1 MVDHQTAPPI
11 LEAPQQPVA
20 SKSLSRSKT
29 MRNTAN
35 KVSRFFKKQAAV
47 KEVSPTTEQQQ
58 QHPRS
63 LSSTTSSS
71 QHGWDRASIPSTFM
85 NHSVND
91 ISLAPRPVSSY
102 YHGETTTDSSSDI
115 ARPLSAMTDLA
126 PTTTTTTTATT
137 TCDMT
142 TVNST
147 AANTTT
153 TTTTA
158 TPLHRDDAVEN
169 DHSNDEELSS
179 EAEDLL
185 RELDHVNAAV
195 ASMQKQVQSEAEQ
208 KQALQAQVEEIRRQI
223 QAEELEQQQ
232 IEHRLFESTRAIRA
246 TDDDLSTIRDSFK
259 LMKYGISRLV
269 MTLNKKAD
277 RHTATNKFKQL
288 WPQMLENQNEDL
300 ESSQINLLAE
310 KLIHQHLV
318 NTVFEC
324 PLYPGVDV
332 NDAFAA
338 VSTWLVSHDSVE
350 FPVRL
355 RQQLAAIIAKSSK
368 ESEVQMAAKAERDRI
383 TQAIYND
390 LADVYSPFLKEN
402 DKGVDE
408 EKRYYAKVGDIV
420 DKAMRLAIAMRGQ
433 DVEIVTKGAKEG
445 EDQFNE
451 ETMVDVKGKTSGVVR
466 FCICPAFIGGDG
478 EHGFLEKGKV
488 VLA

>member
-1 MVDHQTAPPI
+1 
-11 LEAPQQPVA
+11 
-20 SKSLSRSKT
+20 
-29 MRNTAN
+29 
-35 KVSRFFKKQAAV
+35 
-47 KEVSPTTEQQQ
+47 
-58 QHPRS
+58 
-63 LSSTTSSS
+63 
-71 QHGWDRASIPSTFM
+71 
-85 NHSVND
+85 
-91 ISLAPRPVSSY
+91 
-102 YHGETTTDSSSDI
+102 
-115 ARPLSAMTDLA
+115 MTDLA
-126 PTTTTTTTATT
+126 TTTTTTTTTNNTMPVTDLPHVNATT
-137 TCDMT
+137 LT
-142 TVNST
+142 S
-147 AANTTT
+147 
-153 TTTTA
+153 
-158 TPLHRDDAVEN
+158 HRDEP
-169 DHSNDEELSS
+169 DHCSNEEELSS

-195 ASMQKQVQSEAEQ
+195 ATMQKQVQSEAEQ

-223 QAEELEQQQ
+223 QAEELEHQQ

-288 WPQMLENQNEDL
+288 WPEILENQQEDL
-300 ESSQINLLAE
+300 ESSQINLLVE

-318 NTVFEC
+318 KTVFEC
-324 PLYPGVDV
+324 PLYPGVEV
-332 NDAFAA
+332 NDAFQD

-368 ESEVQMAAKAERDRI
+368 DSEVQMAAKAERDRI

-445 EDQFNE
+445 QDEYND
-451 ETMVDVKGKTSGVVR
+451 ETMVDVKGKTSGIVR

-478 EHGFLEKGKV
+478 EHGFLEKAKV

>member
-1 MVDHQTAPPI
+1 
-11 LEAPQQPVA
+11 
-20 SKSLSRSKT
+20 
-29 MRNTAN
+29 
-35 KVSRFFKKQAAV
+35 
-47 KEVSPTTEQQQ
+47 
-58 QHPRS
+58 
-63 LSSTTSSS
+63 
-71 QHGWDRASIPSTFM
+71 
-85 NHSVND
+85 
-91 ISLAPRPVSSY
+91 
-102 YHGETTTDSSSDI
+102 
-115 ARPLSAMTDLA
+115 MTDLA

-153 TTTTA
+153 TTTTT

-324 PLYPGVDV
+324 PLYPGVEV